1 MILVARSATRW
12 LALVRIAPDFGALA
26 AAHVAFQ
33 FMDRRCLRSPH
44 DVERDGLMRVAA
56 KAFHFE
62 IAEPGIDAHRPAS
75 AMAAPDPESRACAC
89 STPRRRAGRL
99 PCALPSPALPP
110 PGPIRRKSSRVIW
123 CPWTRGC
130 AGPRWTGK
138 PLQIAVDG
146 VPPTGSGRSSSR
158 SRNRAAQAANGQ
170 VEMFRMG
177 PLPPRLTWIKAI
189 VRLPPEMAHCI

>member
-1 MILVARSATRW
+1 
-12 LALVRIAPDFGALA
+12 
-26 AAHVAFQ
+26 
-33 FMDRRCLRSPH
+33 MDRRCLRSPH
-44 DVERDGLMRVAA
+44 DVERNGLVRVAA

-62 IAEPGIDAHRPAS
+62 IAKPGVDRVAQRR

-99 PCALPSPALPP
+99 PCGLPSPALPP
-110 PGPIRRKSSRVIW
+110 PGPMRRKSSRVTW
-123 CPWTRGC
+123 CPCERGC

-138 PLQIAVDG
+138 PLQIAVDD

-158 SRNRAAQAANGQ
+158 ARNRAAQAANGQ
-170 VEMFRMG
+170 VEMFQIG

-189 VRLPPEMAHCI
+189 VRLPPNDGALHLTQDGFSTSRWPACQSGTLFLSSMTTP